1 MNEELKESAL
11 NDDDLEQ
18 VTGGKHKNIKDKKGR
33 KITAAAGGR
42 AAMEARAEAE
52 ADVKGYAEA
61 KGGIW

>member
-1 MNEELKESAL
+1 MNEELKESAM

-42 AAMEARAEAE
+42 AAMEAE

-61 KGGIW
+61 TGRIW